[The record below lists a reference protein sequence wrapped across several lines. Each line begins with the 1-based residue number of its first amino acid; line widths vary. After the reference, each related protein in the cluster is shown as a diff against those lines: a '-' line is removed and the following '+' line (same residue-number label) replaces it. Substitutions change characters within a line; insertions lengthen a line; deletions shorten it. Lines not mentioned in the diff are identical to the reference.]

1 MKTKKA
7 LSSLSFSLIAVAI
20 FTVLLCGCKAQR
32 VDTQGIVGQVYWIDG
47 NQMPTITDGSNET
60 PAKPERKKVKRTIR
74 IYERTH
80 INQATMGDYLFKDI
94 ETPMIAEIETEEDG
108 SFAIGLAPG
117 AYSIFTV
124 EENGYFANVYDLD
137 SYIQPVEVKAD
148 EWNNIQILINYQ
160 AAY

>member
-1 MKTKKA
+1 MKTKQA
-7 LSSLSFSLIAVAI
+7 LSPVFFSLFATAFIA
-20 FTVLLCGCKAQR
+20 VLLCGCKAQR
-32 VDTQGIVGQVYWIDG
+32 VDTQGVVGQVYWIEG
-47 NQMPTITDGSNET
+47 NQMPTITDGDNVT

-80 INQATMGDYLFKDI
+80 INQATMGDHLFKDI

-137 SYIQPVEVKAD
+137 SYIQPVEVKEN
-148 EWNNIQILINYQ
+148 EWNNIQILINYK